1 MENSCYMAVGH
12 LMNSVVSFLTGG
24 EALAIPLGQVLIFV
38 MITSYCLLFAK
49 YKLGLLITYCF
60 VFYWGFISNREF
72 IIDRFG
78 SNSWGLILYVLVGI
92 FMVIMFLIGC
102 FQPGKE

>member
-1 MENSCYMAVGH
+1 MNAVD
-12 LMNSVVSFLTGG
+12 SFLTGG
-24 EALAIPLGQVLIFV
+24 ESLAIPLGQVLIFV
-38 MITSYCLLFAK
+38 LITSYCLLFAK
-49 YKLGLLITYCF
+49 YKLGLLITYCS

-78 SNSWGLILYVLVGI
+78 NTSWGLILYVLVGI
-92 FMVIMFLIGC
+92 FMVIMFLIGW